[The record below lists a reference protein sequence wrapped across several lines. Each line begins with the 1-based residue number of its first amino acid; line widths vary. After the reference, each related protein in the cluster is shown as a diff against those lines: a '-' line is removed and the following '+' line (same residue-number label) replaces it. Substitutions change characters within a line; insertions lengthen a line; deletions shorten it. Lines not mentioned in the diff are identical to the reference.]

1 MLSLHPGFGGATS
14 ANANIIKMLS
24 NKSEVF
30 YIDEYIE
37 FTQMYLEEKS
47 KNIKLIHFP
56 LRKNKFFP
64 WKIKKTIEDL
74 EPDFIIVA
82 FPFLLIFYWPILI
95 YFRLSGRKI
104 ITIFHSLNLG
114 ENFTSRVLDFFVAN
128 CALVSNKLVFVSDFT
143 FKSWNKF
150 LSVKLLKQ
158 QSTIYNAVSS
168 SNVFNTK
175 NSIKTIGFIGR
186 LSAEKQP
193 ELFCKVAER
202 AVLDG
207 LPYQFIVFGD
217 GPLSKEL
224 IKKYSSYVTFKG
236 VVYDQDELYDTIDLL
251 LMTSKFENCPMVV
264 LESKIRGIPSVCPRV
279 GGIPEII
286 NHGIDG
292 RLLEELSLTSII
304 DEIAIINENYRFY
317 SSNCIKNSNQF
328 TVDSITDKWEC
339 LLK

>member
-24 NKSEVF
+24 NKNEVF

-37 FTQMYLEEKS
+37 FTQMYLEE
-47 KNIKLIHFP
+47 NAENVKLIHYL

-64 WKIKKTIEDL
+64 WKIKKTIQDL

-82 FPFLLIFYWPILI
+82 FPFLLIFYWPILL
-95 YFRLSGRKI
+95 YFRLSGCKI

-114 ENFTSRVLDFFVAN
+114 ENFTSKILDFFVAT
-128 CALVSNKLVFVSDFT
+128 CALVSNKLVFVSNFT

-158 QSTIYNAVSS
+158 QSTIFNAVHLPAI
-168 SNVFNTK
+168 FNAN
-175 NSIKTIGFIGR
+175 NSIRTIGFIGR

-202 AVLDG
+202 AALEG
-207 LPYQFIVFGD
+207 LPYQFIIFGD

-224 IKKYSSYVTFKG
+224 MNKYSHYVLFKG
-236 VVYDQDELYDTIDLL
+236 VVFDQDELYDTIDLL

-264 LESKIRGIPSVCPRV
+264 LESKSRGIPSICPRV

-286 NHGIDG
+286 NHGNDG
-292 RLLEELSLTSII
+292 SLLDEPSLTSII
-304 DEIAIINENYRFY
+304 AEIAIINEDYRFY
-317 SSNCIKNSNQF
+317 SSNCIKNSNRF
-328 TVDSITDKWEC
+328 SVDSITFKWES
-339 LLK
+339 LVQ

>member
-24 NKSEVF
+24 NQNEVF
-30 YIDEYIE
+30 YIDEYLE
-37 FTQMYLEEKS
+37 FTQMYLEGNSE
-47 KNIKLIHFP
+47 NIKLIHYP

-64 WKIKKTIEDL
+64 WRIKKIIQDL

-82 FPFLLIFYWPILI
+82 FPFLLIFYWPIFV
-95 YFRLSGRKI
+95 YFRLSGCKI
-104 ITIFHSLNLG
+104 ITVFHSLNLG
-114 ENFTSRVLDFFVAN
+114 ENFKSKILDFFVATF
-128 CALVSNKLVFVSDFT
+128 ALVSNKLVFVSDFT

-158 QSTIYNAVSS
+158 QSTIYNAV
-168 SNVFNTK
+168 NPPTVFNTK

-186 LSAEKQP
+186 LSEEKQP

-202 AVLDG
+202 AALEG
-207 LPYQFIVFGD
+207 LSYQFIIFGD

-224 IKKYSSYVTFKG
+224 IKKYSQYVSFKG
-236 VVYDQDELYDTIDLL
+236 VVFDQDELYDTIDLL

-264 LESKIRGIPSVCPRV
+264 LESKSRGIPSVCPRV

-286 NHGIDG
+286 NHGNDG
-292 RLLEELSLTSII
+292 SLLDEPSLTSIMA
-304 DEIAIINENYRFY
+304 EIAIINEDYRFY

-339 LLK
+339 LIK